1 MEGTTE
7 VTRSILPWVV
17 VLLPLLGF
25 LILAIIGA
33 GVTKEP
39 APVVETAPIEEEPKP
54 GVSPYAMQ
62 GDEDEDEHAG
72 HEGHDDHGHGHDSH
86 GHGDHVHLDKGGKA
100 LVGGLA
106 TFMIAASFVVSVML
120 FQQLGG
126 LAEEAKRIFSPEF
139 SWIPAAGIKFGLVVD
154 PLSSL
159 MMLIITGVGTLIHL
173 YSIAYMDHDRGYARY
188 FSYLNLFVFFM
199 LLLVMGS
206 NLVVTFVGW
215 EGVGLASYLLIGFYH
230 LKKSAN
236 DAAKKAFIVNRVGD
250 CAFLVGMFALNYCF
264 GTLDLYGPQGLL
276 EPSGLQ
282 NAKLHNY
289 DAVRDM
295 IPLLLF
301 LGAAG
306 KSAQIP
312 LYVWLPDAMEGP
324 TPVSALIHAATMVT
338 GGVFLVSRTHEIFLQ
353 SPTAMTVVAVVG
365 LVTALLAATIALTQ
379 DDIKK
384 VLAYSTVSQLGF
396 MFLACGVGA
405 FGAAM
410 FHVTTHAFFKALLF
424 LGSGSV
430 IHAMGGEQD
439 MRKMG
444 GLFGKIRITAITM
457 GIGVVAI
464 SGIIPLSGFFS
475 KDEIL
480 LNAFLGADRG
490 GLGHWSLW
498 LVGWLTAGLT
508 AFYMTRM
515 WVKTFM
521 GSPRYSEE
529 TAKHIHESPPVMWI
543 PLAILA
549 VLSAVGGF
557 LNATILG
564 QPAYF
569 EKFLHHT
576 VEWRELAHLELRYK
590 DLEWPLAGAS
600 VAIAIVG
607 IVAAWSYF
615 SKDRKQATDES
626 LNDPGTLND
635 LKRLVFNKWDVDDIY
650 DAEIVQPGANLSRWL
665 WRVLDV
671 RILDGVVN
679 GTGRLVTGLAN
690 GLRGW
695 QSGYVRNY
703 ALSMVFGV
711 VLVIAGALFAMSA
724 GLK

>member
-1 MEGTTE
+1 MNGEE
-7 VTRSILPWVV
+7 QVSVSILPWVV
-17 VLLPLLGF
+17 VLLPLIGF
-25 LILAIIGA
+25 LILAVIGA
-33 GVTKEP
+33 GATKEP
-39 APVVETAPIEEEPKP
+39 KPVVETAPAHDEHGPE
-54 GVSPYAMQ
+54 VSPYAMADHDDEEPH
-62 GDEDEDEHAG
+62 GDHG
-72 HEGHDDHGHGHDSH
+72 DDHGHGP
-86 GHGDHVHLDKGGKA
+86 HVELDKGGKA
-100 LVGGLA
+100 LVGWLA
-106 TFMIAASFVVSVML
+106 TALVAVSFVISCSL
-120 FQQLGG
+120 FVNLNAMTGD
-126 LAEEAKRIFSPEF
+126 EKRIFSPAFE
-139 SWIPAAGIKFGLVVD
+139 WMGPAGINFGLVVD
-154 PLSSL
+154 PLSAL
-159 MMLIITGVGTLIHL
+159 MMLIITGVGTLIHV
-173 YSIAYMDHDRGYARY
+173 YSVGYMDHDRGYARY

-250 CAFLVGMFALNYCF
+250 CAFLVGMFALYYCF
-264 GTLDLYGPQGLL
+264 GTLDLYGKNGLL
-276 EPSGLQ
+276 TTEGLAW
-282 NAKLHNY
+282 AKAHGYEFVTDL
-289 DAVRDM
+289 V
-295 IPLLLF
+295 PLLLF

-338 GGVFLVSRTHEIFLQ
+338 GGVFLIARTHALFLQ

-444 GLFGKIRITAITM
+444 GLKSKIPVTCWTM
-457 GIGVVAI
+457 FIGVLAI
-464 SGIIPLSGFFS
+464 SGVPGLAGFFS

-480 LNAFLGADRG
+480 LNAFLGAERN

-515 WVKTFM
+515 WLKTFW
-521 GSPRYSEE
+521 GEPRYSEAV
-529 TAKHIHESPPVMWI
+529 AKKIHESPPIMFI
-543 PLAILA
+543 PLLVLA
-549 VLSAVGGF
+549 ALSVAGGY
-557 LNATILG
+557 LNAPIFGL
-564 QPAYF
+564 PPYF

-576 VEWRELAHLELRYK
+576 VEWREHGAELKYK
-590 DLEWPLAGAS
+590 DLEWLLAGAS
-600 VAIAIVG
+600 IAIAVVG
-607 IVAAWSYF
+607 IGAAWNHF
-615 SKDRKQATDES
+615 SKNRPQATEVP
-626 LNDPGTLND
+626 NDFRG
-635 LKRLVFNKWDVDDIY
+635 LVYNKWAVDDVY
-650 DAEIVQPGANLSRWL
+650 EAEIVQPGANLSRWL
-665 WRVLDV
+665 WRVMDV
-671 RILDGVVN
+671 RILDGIV
-679 GTGRLVTGLAN
+679 TGAGRMVAGLAN

-703 ALSMVFGV
+703 ALSMVLGV
-711 VLVIAGALFAMSA
+711 VLVVAGALFAMA
-724 GLK
+724 ARLK